1 MLPHCPVVCASCHVQ
16 KLDKLGMRG
25 SDTCELIFENCN
37 VPVDNVL
44 GGVNQGV
51 KVMVR
56 RARTGGAG
64 RQWERE
70 AEGSGAEVKRDREKM
85 QRGGFE

>member
-1 MLPHCPVVCASCHVQ
+1 MCRVQ

-44 GGVNQGV
+44 GGINQGV

-56 RARTGGAG
+56 RGAYGTGGETGGARG
-64 RQWERE
+64 RGIRSWSE
-70 AEGSGAEVKRDREKM
+70 ARQGDDAKRR
-85 QRGGFE
+85 F

>member
-1 MLPHCPVVCASCHVQ
+1 MVCASCRVQ

-56 RARTGGAG
+56 RGAHGRGRETGGARG
-64 RQWERE
+64 RGIRSWSETRQGED
-70 AEGSGAEVKRDREKM
+70 AKRR
-85 QRGGFE
+85 FE

>member
-1 MLPHCPVVCASCHVQ
+1 MLPDCHVLCALCREQ

-56 RARTGGAG
+56 TGARRRGGGTGGAKG
-64 RQWERE
+64 REIRSWSEKRQG
-70 AEGSGAEVKRDREKM
+70 EGAKRRFK
-85 QRGGFE
+85 